1 MLSRET
7 GSNTLLTLGQA
18 KNSTFSKECSG
29 IYKEMENLKKYLGG
43 SKIERPY
50 NFVLDLETHNTQR
63 IDGNEGKEFART
75 EFYHEYYRNL
85 TPGDFPI
92 KKEGNQIIIQI
103 PSK

>member
-1 MLSRET
+1 M
-7 GSNTLLTLGQA
+7 
-18 KNSTFSKECSG
+18 FSKECSG
-29 IYKEMENLKKYLGG
+29 IYKEMENLKKYLGE

-50 NFVLDLETHNTQR
+50 NFVLDLETHTTQR
-63 IDGNEGKEFART
+63 IDGSKEKEFDRT

-85 TPGDFPI
+85 TPKDFPI